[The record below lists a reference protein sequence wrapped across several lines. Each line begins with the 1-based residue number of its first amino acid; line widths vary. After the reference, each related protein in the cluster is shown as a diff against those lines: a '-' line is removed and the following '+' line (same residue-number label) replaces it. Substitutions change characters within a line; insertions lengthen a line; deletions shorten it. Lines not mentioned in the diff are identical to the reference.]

1 MVKLPCFHISHVQA
15 WQKDFDCNNLTRW
28 IKKGLLLRLKQG
40 YYTFPEYENV
50 PGFLYFIA
58 NRIYNP
64 SYISL
69 QTALS
74 FYGLIP
80 EAIMQITSVSSLKTA
95 VFKNNFGEY
104 TYKTVKNEL
113 MFGYDLNKQ
122 SENRTLKIAHPEKAL
137 LDLFYLYPFYNSV
150 EEMQNLRMDDDYLHT
165 QLDIERINIY
175 IEKIKSKALEKRS
188 NLFFK
193 AYGL

>member
-1 MVKLPCFHISHVQA
+1 
-15 WQKDFDCNNLTRW
+15 
-28 IKKGLLLRLKQG
+28 
-40 YYTFPEYENV
+40 
-50 PGFLYFIA
+50 
-58 NRIYNP
+58 
-64 SYISL
+64 
-69 QTALS
+69 
-74 FYGLIP
+74 LIP